1 MKKKSSIYS
10 KLFGLTSHLGDSG
23 TKNNPTACNREGI
36 VPEIKSDLFFYQWI
50 MFMQWRTK
58 KKKLPINA
66 KVRQLMKPPMIY
78 MSEEPQATIN
88 CMLDE
93 AKLC

>member
-1 MKKKSSIYS
+1 MFSSESIQYLKHISYSSWSHNQVAFTIVFQKKKEKESSIYN

-50 MFMQWRTK
+50 MFMQ
-58 KKKLPINA
+58 
-66 KVRQLMKPPMIY
+66 
-78 MSEEPQATIN
+78 
-88 CMLDE
+88 
-93 AKLC
+93 